1 MSLVWSKHLEWGPY
15 FSNAKFLSG
24 SKRRIYFKRDSL
36 CIIFLCDACEM
47 CLTRIILLIKTVR
60 TPDYYILC
68 PPREFLY
75 VRTIIRQRYR
85 TAVVLFLSGWYVRYF
100 IEVLQQK
107 KSSIQILHIP
117 RILIRSMFIHRL
129 FYIDIFLSSSP
140 LSNFFLN
147 ILINHYIS
155 FTWYFLGSDC
165 ECFTKLHKATELRSS
180 VHSVCNGSCFTLL
193 QKGWIDFPLKHWN
206 IFM

>member
-1 MSLVWSKHLEWGPY
+1 MHHISLRRVRDVPY
-15 FSNAKFLSG
+15 ADYSPHKDSENPWLLYSLPSTWIPVCKDNNPPEIPN
-24 SKRRIYFKRDSL
+24 RRSIVPLRVVREVFYRSSATEEIVNPDSSH
-36 CIIFLCDACEM
+36 
-47 CLTRIILLIKTVR
+47 
-60 TPDYYILC
+60 
-68 PPREFLY
+68 
-75 VRTIIRQRYR
+75 
-85 TAVVLFLSGWYVRYF
+85 TAN
-100 IEVLQQK
+100 
-107 KSSIQILHIP
+107 
-117 RILIRSMFIHRL
+117 ILIRSMFIHRL
-129 FYIDIFLSSSP
+129 FYIDIFLSFSP